1 VQRAIQSALGLG
13 PGQSTEANSWIV
25 HTALAQRVQLAEVQ
39 VARETLR
46 ELRTE
51 RRSERIVW
59 RNATRV
65 LGARLDRG
73 EHMYPTTRPPL
84 SPTSQRAE
92 TPRSPMELKLTM
104 ERLWTEYSKRSGSD
118 SGTTAALTS

>member
-1 VQRAIQSALGLG
+1 
-13 PGQSTEANSWIV
+13 V
-25 HTALAQRVQLAEVQ
+25 HTALAQRVQSAEVQ

-73 EHMYPTTRPPL
+73 EHMYPATRPPL
-84 SPTSQRAE
+84 SPTSQMAE
-92 TPRSPMELKLTM
+92 TPCSPMELKLTM
-104 ERLWTEYSKRSGSD
+104 ERLWT
-118 SGTTAALTS
+118 